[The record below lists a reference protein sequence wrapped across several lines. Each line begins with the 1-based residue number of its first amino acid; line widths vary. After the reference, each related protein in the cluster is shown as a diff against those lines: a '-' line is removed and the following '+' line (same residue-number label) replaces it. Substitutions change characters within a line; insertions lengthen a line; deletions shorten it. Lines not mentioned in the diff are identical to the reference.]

1 MRENNLL
8 KYAIKYWV
16 LSLISRLEYQIKRLD
31 NNECTNDEMKEASE
45 LIKYNLDVEVTDKY
59 NNDKGRTGS
68 KKSFYR
74 CINMFGKFLK
84 K

>member
-31 NNECTNDEMKEASE
+31 NNECTNDEIKEASE
-45 LIKYNLDVEVTDKY
+45 LIKYNLDV
-59 NNDKGRTGS
+59 
-68 KKSFYR
+68 
-74 CINMFGKFLK
+74 
-84 K
+84 